1 MRCVQRIVFLLMPLD
16 WLLSSLLGD
25 TVPVLSCQVPMD
37 SSFILSFW
45 WRLIMKMLLRQFS
58 LIACQQLTLWISA
71 YLFFLSLIGAAPLT
85 FQSSSVVVTV
95 LVYVEFG

>member
-1 MRCVQRIVFLLMPLD
+1 
-16 WLLSSLLGD
+16 
-25 TVPVLSCQVPMD
+25 
-37 SSFILSFW
+37 
-45 WRLIMKMLLRQFS
+45 MKMLLRQFS